1 MFSTIPEDTY
11 AVSVRIVMNTNSM
24 AGMGMGMNPKSL
36 RSQRKGKRIAKAANT
51 PKIAP
56 EAPMVGMTDVLF
68 RYE

>member
-11 AVSVRIVMNTNSM
+11 AVSVRIVMNTNRM
-24 AGMGMGMNPKSL
+24 AGMGIGMNPKSL

-56 EAPMVGMTDVLF
+56 EAPMWG
-68 RYE
+68 